1 MSDCNS
7 TSNVVY
13 ITSAGVLIIA
23 CSCRRVA
30 FPLWRKEKK
39 PALPFLCF
47 QSFPHLTFREK
58 PLRLIYHCAY
68 PGHYMDNLENDKIDR
83 HSDDLEVESEE
94 KQRGKKIE
102 VDEERLPS
110 RAMAI
115 HEHIRQDG
123 EKEMER
129 DAMALLWS
137 AIAAGLSMGASL
149 LAKGIFH
156 VQLEGVP
163 GGFLIENLGYTFG
176 FIIVIMAR
184 QQLFTENTVTA
195 VLPVM
200 QNPTLGNFGLLMRLW
215 SVVLLGNVLGTGIAA
230 WAFEYM
236 PIFDEETRDAF
247 VKIGMEVMKN
257 SPTEMFANAIISGWL
272 IATMVWMFPAAGAAK
287 IVVIILMTWLIAL
300 GDTTHIVV
308 GSVEILYLVFNGTLH
323 WSDFIWPFA
332 LPTLAGNI
340 CGGTFIFALM
350 SHAQIRNDMSN
361 KRKEEA
367 RQRASGQEKQEKQ
380 R

>member
-1 MSDCNS
+1 
-7 TSNVVY
+7 
-13 ITSAGVLIIA
+13 
-23 CSCRRVA
+23 
-30 FPLWRKEKK
+30 
-39 PALPFLCF
+39 
-47 QSFPHLTFREK
+47 
-58 PLRLIYHCAY
+58 
-68 PGHYMDNLENDKIDR
+68 MDKFSEEKIDQ
-83 HSDDLEVESEE
+83 HSDELEVESEE

-102 VDEERLPS
+102 VDEDRLPS

-123 EKEMER
+123 EKELER

-156 VQLEGVP
+156 VQLDGVP
-163 GGFLIENLGYTFG
+163 GSFLLENLGYTFG

-200 QNPTLGNFGLLMRLW
+200 QNPTMGNAGLLMRLW
-215 SVVLLGNVLGTGIAA
+215 SVVLLGNVVGTGIAA

-247 VKIGMEVMKN
+247 VKIGMDVMKN
-257 SPTEMFANAIISGWL
+257 SPGEMFANAIISGWI
-272 IATMVWMFPAAGAAK
+272 IATMVWVFPAAGAAK

-300 GDTTHIVV
+300 ADTTHIVV

-323 WSDFIWPFA
+323 WSDFFWPFA

-350 SHAQIRNDMSN
+350 SHAQIRNDMSAR
-361 KRKEEA
+361 RKEEA
-367 RQRASGQEKQEKQ
+367 RLRAGKKAEKQKKQ
-380 R
+380 S

>member
-1 MSDCNS
+1 MND
-7 TSNVVY
+7 
-13 ITSAGVLIIA
+13 IE
-23 CSCRRVA
+23 
-30 FPLWRKEKK
+30 KE
-39 PALPFLCF
+39 
-47 QSFPHLTFREK
+47 
-58 PLRLIYHCAY
+58 
-68 PGHYMDNLENDKIDR
+68 KIDR
-83 HSDDLEVESEE
+83 HSDEIQVESDE
-94 KQRGKKIE
+94 KLEGKKIE
-102 VDEERLPS
+102 VDEDRLPS

-156 VQLEGVP
+156 VQLESVP
-163 GGFLIENLGYTFG
+163 GGFLLENLGYTFG

-215 SVVLLGNVLGTGIAA
+215 GVVLLGNIIGTGIAA

-236 PIFDEETRDAF
+236 PIFDEQTRDAF
-247 VKIGMEVMKN
+247 VKIGMDVMKN
-257 SPTEMFANAIISGWL
+257 SPTEMFSNAIISGWL

-300 GDTTHIVV
+300 GDTTHIIV

-323 WSDFIWPFA
+323 WGDFFWPFA

-367 RQRASGQEKQEKQ
+367 RQQAKRDEQKQKNQKKQ
-380 R
+380 A

>member
-1 MSDCNS
+1 MND
-7 TSNVVY
+7 
-13 ITSAGVLIIA
+13 I
-23 CSCRRVA
+23 
-30 FPLWRKEKK
+30 KK
-39 PALPFLCF
+39 
-47 QSFPHLTFREK
+47 
-58 PLRLIYHCAY
+58 
-68 PGHYMDNLENDKIDR
+68 DKIDR
-83 HSDDLEVESEE
+83 HSDELEVESDE
-94 KQRGKKIE
+94 KLTGKKIE
-102 VDEERLPS
+102 LDEDRLPS

-163 GGFLIENLGYTFG
+163 GGFLLENLGYTFG

-215 SVVLLGNVLGTGIAA
+215 SVVLLGNIIGTGVAA
-230 WAFEYM
+230 WAFEHM

-247 VKIGMEVMKN
+247 VKIGMDVMKN
-257 SPTEMFANAIISGWL
+257 SPVEMFSNAIISGWL

-323 WSDFIWPFA
+323 WSDFFWPFA

-350 SHAQIRNDMSN
+350 SHAQICNDMSN

-367 RQRASGQEKQEKQ
+367 RLQAKRDEQTQKNQKKQA
-380 R
+380 

>member
-1 MSDCNS
+1 MND
-7 TSNVVY
+7 
-13 ITSAGVLIIA
+13 IE
-23 CSCRRVA
+23 
-30 FPLWRKEKK
+30 KEK
-39 PALPFLCF
+39 
-47 QSFPHLTFREK
+47 
-58 PLRLIYHCAY
+58 
-68 PGHYMDNLENDKIDR
+68 IDQ
-83 HSDDLEVESEE
+83 HSDELEVESEE
-94 KQRGKKIE
+94 KLQGKKIE
-102 VDEERLPS
+102 VDEDRLPS

-163 GGFLIENLGYTFG
+163 GGFLLENLGYTFG

-215 SVVLLGNVLGTGIAA
+215 SVVLLGNIIGTGIAA

-247 VKIGMEVMKN
+247 VKIGMDVMKN
-257 SPTEMFANAIISGWL
+257 SPTEIFSNAIISGWL

-287 IVVIILMTWLIAL
+287 IVVIVLMTWLIAL

-323 WSDFIWPFA
+323 WSDFFWPFA

-367 RQRASGQEKQEKQ
+367 QLEAEREQKKQKNQKKQ
-380 R
+380 S

>member
-1 MSDCNS
+1 MDE
-7 TSNVVY
+7 
-13 ITSAGVLIIA
+13 IK
-23 CSCRRVA
+23 
-30 FPLWRKEKK
+30 KET
-39 PALPFLCF
+39 L
-47 QSFPHLTFREK
+47 
-58 PLRLIYHCAY
+58 
-68 PGHYMDNLENDKIDR
+68 DR
-83 HSDDLEVESEE
+83 HHDDLAVESEE
-94 KQRGKKIE
+94 KQQGKKIE
-102 VDEERLPS
+102 VDEDRLPS

-115 HEHIRQDG
+115 HEHIRQEG

-156 VQLEGVP
+156 VQLDGVP
-163 GGFLIENLGYTFG
+163 GGFLLENLGYTFG

-200 QNPTLGNFGLLMRLW
+200 QKPTLGNVGLLMRLW
-215 SVVLLGNVLGTGIAA
+215 GVVLLGNIIGTGIAA

-236 PIFDEETRDAF
+236 PIFDEPTRDAF
-247 VKIGMEVMKN
+247 TKIGMDVMKN
-257 SPTEMFANAIISGWL
+257 NPTEMFSNAIISGWL
-272 IATMVWMFPAAGAAK
+272 IATMVWMFPSAGAAK

-308 GSVEILYLVFNGTLH
+308 GSVEILYLVFSGTLH

-361 KRKEEA
+361 ARKEKA
-367 RQRASGQEKQEKQ
+367 RWQAEQKAIQQKDEKNHP
-380 R
+380 

>member
-1 MSDCNS
+1 
-7 TSNVVY
+7 
-13 ITSAGVLIIA
+13 
-23 CSCRRVA
+23 
-30 FPLWRKEKK
+30 
-39 PALPFLCF
+39 
-47 QSFPHLTFREK
+47 
-58 PLRLIYHCAY
+58 
-68 PGHYMDNLENDKIDR
+68 MDKLNNDKIDR
-83 HSDDLEVESEE
+83 HSDELEVESEE

-102 VDEERLPS
+102 LDEDRLPS

-123 EKEMER
+123 EKELER

-156 VQLEGVP
+156 VQLDDVP
-163 GGFLIENLGYTFG
+163 GRFLLENLGYTFG

-184 QQLFTENTVTA
+184 QQLFTENTLTA
-195 VLPVM
+195 VLPIM
-200 QNPTLGNFGLLMRLW
+200 HKPTPGNIGLLMRLW
-215 SVVLLGNVLGTGIAA
+215 GIVLLGNVLGTGIAA

-247 VKIGMEVMKN
+247 VSIGMEVMKS
-257 SPTEMFANAIISGWL
+257 SPSEMFANAIISGWL

-323 WSDFIWPFA
+323 WSDFFWPFA

-361 KRKEEA
+361 KRKQEA
-367 RQRASGQEKQEKQ
+367 RQRAEHEELRQKNQKKQS
-380 R
+380 

>member
-1 MSDCNS
+1 M
-7 TSNVVY
+7 
-13 ITSAGVLIIA
+13 GK
-23 CSCRRVA
+23 
-30 FPLWRKEKK
+30 PGEEKIGE
-39 PALPFLCF
+39 AD
-47 QSFPHLTFREK
+47 E
-58 PLRLIYHCAY
+58 
-68 PGHYMDNLENDKIDR
+68 
-83 HSDDLEVESEE
+83 LEVESEE
-94 KQRGKKIE
+94 KKSGEEIE
-102 VDEERLPS
+102 VDEEELPS

-129 DAMALLWS
+129 DAMALFWS

-156 VQLEGVP
+156 VHLEGIP
-163 GGFLIENLGYTFG
+163 GGFLLESLGYTFG

-200 QNPTLGNFGLLMRLW
+200 QNPTGTNMLLLLRLW
-215 SVVLLGNVLGTGIAA
+215 GVVLLGNIIGTGLAA
-230 WAFEYM
+230 LAFEFM
-236 PIFDEETRDAF
+236 PIFDEATRDAF
-247 VKIGMEVMKN
+247 VTVGMEVMHN
-257 SPTEMFANAIISGWL
+257 TPGEMFANAIISGWI
-272 IATMVWMFPAAGAAK
+272 IATMVWMFPSAGAAK

-300 GDTTHIVV
+300 GNTTHIVV
-308 GSVEILYLVFNGTLH
+308 GTVEILYLVFNGTIH
-323 WSDFIWPFA
+323 WSEFFWPFA

-340 CGGTFIFALM
+340 IGGTFIFALL

-361 KRKEEA
+361 KKKSEEKARLKKE
-367 RQRASGQEKQEKQ
+367 QKASENETGRGSQN

>member
-1 MSDCNS
+1 MND
-7 TSNVVY
+7 
-13 ITSAGVLIIA
+13 I
-23 CSCRRVA
+23 
-30 FPLWRKEKK
+30 KK
-39 PALPFLCF
+39 
-47 QSFPHLTFREK
+47 
-58 PLRLIYHCAY
+58 
-68 PGHYMDNLENDKIDR
+68 DKIDR
-83 HSDDLEVESEE
+83 HSDELEVESDE
-94 KQRGKKIE
+94 KLTGKKIE
-102 VDEERLPS
+102 LDEDRLPS

-156 VQLEGVP
+156 VQLESVP
-163 GGFLIENLGYTFG
+163 GGFLLENLGYTFG

-215 SVVLLGNVLGTGIAA
+215 SVVLLGNIIGTGVAA
-230 WAFEYM
+230 WAFEHM

-247 VKIGMEVMKN
+247 VKIGMDVMKN
-257 SPTEMFANAIISGWL
+257 TPTEMFSNAIISGWL

-323 WSDFIWPFA
+323 WSDFFWPFA

-367 RQRASGQEKQEKQ
+367 RLQAKRDEQTQKNQKKQA
-380 R
+380 

>member
-1 MSDCNS
+1 
-7 TSNVVY
+7 
-13 ITSAGVLIIA
+13 
-23 CSCRRVA
+23 
-30 FPLWRKEKK
+30 
-39 PALPFLCF
+39 
-47 QSFPHLTFREK
+47 
-58 PLRLIYHCAY
+58 
-68 PGHYMDNLENDKIDR
+68 MDSLNDDKINQ
-83 HSDDLEVESEE
+83 HSSDLEVESEE
-94 KQRGKKIE
+94 KQSGKEIE
-102 VDEERLPS
+102 VDEDRLPS

-163 GGFLIENLGYTFG
+163 GGFLLENLGYTFG

-200 QNPTLGNFGLLMRLW
+200 QNPTLSNVGLLMRLW
-215 SVVLLGNVLGTGIAA
+215 GVVLLGNLIGTGVAA

-257 SPTEMFANAIISGWL
+257 SPTEMFANAIISGWI
-272 IATMVWMFPAAGAAK
+272 IATMVWMFPAAGGAK

-308 GSVEILYLVFNGTLH
+308 GSVEILYLVFNGTLP
-323 WSDFIWPFA
+323 WSDFLWPFA

-367 RQRASGQEKQEKQ
+367 RLRGERLERERKKRKNSAEWRRFNQSGGATLTPANKK
-380 R
+380 RYTGAALSP